1 MESEEK
7 EEGSLIPKEEKL
19 RNSPTPIL
27 VSTLMKKFTELT
39 SVIAKEN
46 SSQTRYLQRIDNLL
60 FLIVITSSIIASA
73 IVVGV
78 VYLLKNL
85 FALLTISF
93 LIAYV
98 FSPIVTYFEHR
109 GVNRTL
115 VVIIISLTVLSGIVL
130 TFVYTINVV
139 YGQIMELKDEL
150 TSPEFSSNLGNK
162 LEEWNVWL
170 KSLPIV
176 KEYIPKDYDLTEKI
190 RNELV
195 EKAVPII
202 QSLFSSSRYIL
213 PSVVSAIIMISIVPF
228 LTFFILNSG
237 RDIKKSL
244 INVVPNSIF
253 EPTLL
258 LLDELD
264 RQLGQYIRSRMIIET
279 IALSILA
286 SIGYWILGLKFFF
299 LLGIFAGLANLIP
312 YIGPTIGA
320 IPAVIVAFLGSNFGL
335 IWTIILII
343 IISFAVQFVDNVIIF
358 PLFIGKSVD
367 LGPITTT
374 FAILIGAKLL
384 GLLGLLMV
392 VPIAAML
399 KVILFEIFRQFKGYM
414 RIT

>member
-384 GLLGLLMV
+384 GLLGLLMA